1 MSAYA
6 LDTNLLLVL
15 VVGTATG
22 GVAGKRL
29 KSFTLDD
36 LQTLQ
41 TCLSDCGRLVVKP
54 NVWTEVSNI
63 WDFGME
69 AEWHRTIP
77 IVLANMIN
85 GSIELIHPSK
95 DVIHDPEFATRR
107 ERRAWPAS
115 RLTI

>member
-1 MSAYA
+1 
-6 LDTNLLLVL
+6 
-15 VVGTATG
+15 
-22 GVAGKRL
+22 
-29 KSFTLDD
+29 
-36 LQTLQ
+36 
-41 TCLSDCGRLVVKP
+41 
-54 NVWTEVSNI
+54 
-63 WDFGME
+63 ME